1 MELIIPVQIV
11 SGSHPSPIPI
21 LALALYVFLHDGAVD
36 IRVFPVQPVRQCH
49 TAPLPLVL
57 SPRHER
63 DTRKNSSRPFLF
75 LVGVVALHQKPGHL
89 AGVLFGEERLRI
101 LFRAET
107 WLLAVD
113 NVGVLPAA
121 FAGHLGTE
129 GEVFQLAWGAGAQR
143 FQAVPRPAIILPF

>member
-36 IRVFPVQPVRQCH
+36 IRYGS
-49 TAPLPLVL
+49 AILPP
-57 SPRHER
+57 SPRPFPRHER